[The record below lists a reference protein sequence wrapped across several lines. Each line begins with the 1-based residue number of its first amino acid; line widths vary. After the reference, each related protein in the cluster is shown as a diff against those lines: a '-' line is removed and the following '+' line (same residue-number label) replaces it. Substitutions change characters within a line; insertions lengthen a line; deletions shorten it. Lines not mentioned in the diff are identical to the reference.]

1 MAKKKEA
8 KKAKSVLRNLPNM
21 LTISRVIITFVVIYM
36 IFAMYD
42 IRITIAIFIIGALT
56 DFFDGYLAR
65 KYNWRSEFGRKA
77 DMIADRFL
85 WAGTALAFLFAYA
98 FAGHLD
104 LMHYMQLM
112 FIMTREIVTAPF
124 AIVALFSGTLMP
136 KVRTIA
142 KLTTFIQGFAL
153 PALILS
159 VYYPIFSYIS
169 LPLSLV
175 LLVMG
180 FISAS
185 NYIKDINVK
194 GK

>member
-1 MAKKKEA
+1 MRKEA
-8 KKAKSVLRNLPNM
+8 KKAKSVLRNLPNI
-21 LTISRVIITFVVIYM
+21 LTVSRIIITFVVIYL

-42 IRITIAIFIIGALT
+42 IKVTIAFFIVGAMT

-85 WAGTALAFLFAYA
+85 WAGTALAFLLAYA
-98 FAGHLD
+98 FAGQLD
-104 LMHYMQLM
+104 LMHYLQIM

-124 AIVALFSGTLMP
+124 AIAALFSGRPIP

-142 KLTTFIQGFAL
+142 KVTTFMQGFAL
-153 PALILS
+153 TALILS
-159 VYYPIFSYIS
+159 IYYPMFSYIS
-169 LPLSLV
+169 LPLSLAI
-175 LLVMG
+175 LVIG

-185 NYIKDINVK
+185 NYINDVSVK